1 VPATLPHYYSSL
13 VPFRE
18 VFAGGLPILTY
29 HKLGPRPPRV
39 RLKGLYVSSA
49 LFDQQLAELREAGF
63 RSVPPDHGLA
73 GEPEPLGIPLT
84 RPSGTLSPAPS
95 GGEGRGE
102 GGRFME
108 SASET
113 GSRPVVITFDDG
125 FRNVFE
131 HGLPLL
137 ARHGFR
143 AIQFLLPDRL
153 GQMNTW
159 EQMEGEAPERLMD
172 PAEVRDW
179 LGAGHW
185 IGSHTCTHPWLTRLP
200 LPQAREEIA
209 SSKHR
214 LEDRFGVPVEHFCYP
229 YGDWNEPV
237 RELVA
242 AAGYR
247 TACTVEPGVNTPGTP
262 RLALK
267 RFTARYPSRTWRG
280 LLGWLL
286 TRAGRS
292 GGMQAPSSKLQAPEK
307 VQAQISNAKP
317 PGQPPPVG
325 A

>member
-1 VPATLPHYYSSL
+1 MPAPLPHYYSSL
-13 VPFRE
+13 VAFRE

-29 HKLGPRPPRV
+29 HKLGPRPARV
-39 RLKGLYVSSA
+39 RLKGLYVSGA

-73 GEPEPLGIPLT
+73 GDH
-84 RPSGTLSPAPS
+84 
-95 GGEGRGE
+95 
-102 GGRFME
+102 
-108 SASET
+108 
-113 GSRPVVITFDDG
+113 VVITFDDG

-143 AIQFLLPDRL
+143 AIQFLLPARL

-159 EQMEGEAPERLMD
+159 EQAEGEAPERLMD

-179 LGAGHW
+179 LDAGHW

-200 LPQAREEIA
+200 LPQACEEIA

-247 TACTVEPGVNTPGTP
+247 TACTVEPGVNTPDTP

-267 RFTARYPSRTWRG
+267 RFTARYPSRTWRA
-280 LLGWLL
+280 LL
-286 TRAGRS
+286 TWLWRRG
-292 GGMQAPSSKLQAPEK
+292 GGMAGKQAPSSKPQAPEK
-307 VQAQISNAKP
+307 TQAPISDAKP
-317 PGQPPPVG
+317 PGGGTAVG